1 MDRTHWLRKTSPA
14 FRLMIATSWL
24 APDSWQRNQEEAIR
38 EAVGAGPDWTEYLR
52 LVDRHRTPA
61 LSWAALGRVPEL
73 EIPEPERLE
82 LQRRSDACRMQ
93 AVKHCLRLAGL
104 LKAFN
109 RAGIP
114 VMTLKGP
121 ILSLDLYGDVGLRE
135 SRDLDLAV
143 VPDDLNRA
151 QACLNDLGWQL
162 DSSYFPMTPRQWEKL
177 RRMEP
182 HLSFVLSQ
190 GDSILE
196 LHWRNVWDTPGLNSA
211 RWARSIPSIWQGCSH
226 QALNPIDQVLF
237 LCCHGA
243 EHAWIRA
250 KWLGDLARIH
260 AAGLVNWE
268 DALDQARSTDRERPL
283 LACLR
288 LLHIVHGLPL
298 PRLPGNPWENLSS
311 FLIDSP
317 LYALKISKDA
327 PACEEPD
334 LLPGHFRLLC
344 YEKLVLPRRTWRE
357 SLSELAYSR
366 IDFKVFPLPDSLFW
380 AYVPLRPFLWVWR
393 KLLQI
398 WPR

>member
-1 MDRTHWLRKTSPA
+1 MDRTRWLRKTSPA

-24 APDSWQRNQEEAIR
+24 APDSWQRNQKEAIR
-38 EAVGAGPDWTEYLR
+38 EAVEAGPDWTEYLR

-61 LSWAALGRVPEL
+61 LSWAALGRVPGL
-73 EIPEPERLE
+73 KIPEPERQE

-93 AVKHCLRLAGL
+93 AVEHCLLLAGV
-104 LKAFN
+104 LKVFN

-143 VPDDLNRA
+143 VPDDLSRA

-162 DSSYFPMTPRQWEKL
+162 DSTYFPMTPRQWEKL

-211 RWARSIPSIWQGCSH
+211 RWARSISSIWQGCSH
-226 QALNPIDQVLF
+226 QALHPIDQVLF

-250 KWLGDLARIH
+250 KWLGDLARIY
-260 AAGLVNWE
+260 AAGRVNWQE
-268 DALDQARSTDRERPL
+268 ALDHARSTNREKPL
-283 LACLR
+283 LACLQ
-288 LLHIVHGLPL
+288 LLHILHGLPL
-298 PRLPGNPWENLSS
+298 PRLPENPWEKLSS

-317 LYALKISKDA
+317 LYALGISKDA
-327 PACEEPD
+327 AACDAPD

-366 IDFKVFPLPDSLFW
+366 IDFRVLPLPDSLFW

-398 WPR
+398 WPS